1 MEHRANLAELIMG
14 FVPAQAVA
22 VAAELGIADLI
33 AREPMTAE
41 QLAAATQTHPRML
54 FRLLR
59 YLASVGIFKADGNN
73 RFSLTPMAS
82 LLQSDT
88 ENSMRSMARIMGIAG
103 PPSVNHLID
112 AVRSAKYPFQEAFG
126 KPLFAFL
133 SEHPDEAKLFDAAM
147 NGFHGGETDAVL
159 DAYDFASVSTLAD
172 IGCGNGSVLSATMKR
187 YPALRGLFFDQ
198 SHVIERAR
206 PTINA
211 AGLTERAE
219 LHSGNFF
226 ESVPGGADAYFLRH
240 IIHDWPDEASLRI
253 FRNIRRVIPSTG
265 RLLIVE
271 MVVPEGND
279 PSHAKD
285 FDILMMLLPPDG
297 LERTGNEYRD
307 LLKNGGFE
315 VSRIVSTASPVSV
328 IEARPNAG

>member
-1 MEHRANLAELIMG
+1 MEHRAKLAELIMG

-22 VAAELGIADLI
+22 VAAELGIADLL

-41 QLAAATQTHPRML
+41 QLAIATHTHAHML

-59 YLASVGIFKADGNN
+59 YLASIGIFEADNNN
-73 RFSLTPMAS
+73 RFRLTPMAS
-82 LLQSDT
+82 LLQSDA

-133 SEHPDEAKLFDAAM
+133 SEHPEEAKLFDAAM
-147 NGFHGGETDAVL
+147 NGFHAGETEAVL
-159 DAYDFASVSTLAD
+159 DAYDFTSVSTLAD

-198 SHVIERAR
+198 QHVIERAH
-206 PTINA
+206 PDINA

-219 LHSGNFF
+219 LQSGNFF

-240 IIHDWPDEASLRI
+240 IIHDWPDDASVRI
-253 FRNIRRVIPSTG
+253 FQNIRRAIPSTG

-285 FDILMMLLPPDG
+285 FDILMMLLPPKG
-297 LERTGNEYRD
+297 LERTENEYRD
-307 LLKNGGFE
+307 LLRNGGFE
-315 VSRIVSTASPVSV
+315 IARVIPTASPVSV
-328 IEARPNAG
+328 IEARPI